1 MGGHVGAPHLD
12 GVVGGS
18 RPADDQRSHPW
29 RRLRADRPRLHDG
42 VRHHR
47 ADQLRPRRRLHAGPL
62 RLAQLVHAARGDE
75 DADGLA
81 ARDDSPTCLSPHD
94 AHDRGPQRRDRPR
107 GLPAAAAL
115 DPARAAHH
123 GDRRVVHARE
133 RGAPLEG
140 PGAHRLPR
148 RLPIRGHPARVVR
161 RGLGHLRHD
170 QGPARGGGD
179 DPADAGPPL
188 LREPDHVGQGHAR
201 DRPGPRDRRGD
212 GDQRRADYLDDVLH
226 RRGARRSGRAHP
238 GHVLQ
243 HRPVVDGLPGRAQGL
258 HRGRARRHRQHD
270 GRRARRS
277 VHRIPVSVE
286 RPVHL
291 RPLDQ
296 RDRFRDPHPRPRL
309 PSPRPHGRTDARE
322 DMRRGL
328 PWTALLVALILYPF
342 VDRAL
347 GFQTV
352 HAVSDGMIYVLL
364 ALGLNIVVGY
374 AGLLDLG
381 YAAFFAIGAYSMGLL
396 NSPVLGS
403 PLYGHAW
410 SFWVCIWIA
419 AAVSALLGVAIG
431 APTLR
436 VRGDYL
442 AIITLGFGEIIPVA
456 IRNLGDVTIEIGS
469 WRPIERLNLTGG
481 ENGVNPVGRPY
492 LPGVPFETDPVPWYF
507 LILVIGGAGSLKGVI
522 LGGMLITLFDR
533 VVLTQTT
540 FMVRALGRTLGVSA
554 LATADLTLWRW
565 FFFGL
570 GLVLVM
576 VLRPQGLGGRR
587 LSPAPIADDAEDPTS
602 PDVASAP
609 RVDAIPG
616 WLRERARRGVAASPA
631 ILDVRGVTKR
641 FGGVIA
647 LNEIDLV
654 VPHGAIIGL
663 IGPNGAG
670 KTTFFS
676 VVTGLVRPDA
686 GRITFDGANLVG
698 LRPNAVVARG
708 IARTFQSIRLFQ
720 NMTVLENALVG
731 EHCRL
736 TATVPGAVLR
746 PPAVI
751 AEEARAH
758 ARARELLEFVGLG
771 GKEHEL
777 ARNLSDGDQRRLE
790 IARALATEPRL
801 LLLDEP
807 SAGMNPRE
815 AETLTDLIGLLR
827 RELALSVLLIEHHM
841 EVVMGISDRITV
853 LDYGTRIAEGPPAAI
868 QRDARVIEAYLAT
881 GYEQDLASRTS
892 AS

>member
-1 MGGHVGAPHLD
+1 
-12 GVVGGS
+12 
-18 RPADDQRSHPW
+18 
-29 RRLRADRPRLHDG
+29 
-42 VRHHR
+42 
-47 ADQLRPRRRLHAGPL
+47 
-62 RLAQLVHAARGDE
+62 
-75 DADGLA
+75 
-81 ARDDSPTCLSPHD
+81 
-94 AHDRGPQRRDRPR
+94 
-107 GLPAAAAL
+107 
-115 DPARAAHH
+115 
-123 GDRRVVHARE
+123 
-133 RGAPLEG
+133 
-140 PGAHRLPR
+140 
-148 RLPIRGHPARVVR
+148 
-161 RGLGHLRHD
+161 
-170 QGPARGGGD
+170 
-179 DPADAGPPL
+179 
-188 LREPDHVGQGHAR
+188 
-201 DRPGPRDRRGD
+201 
-212 GDQRRADYLDDVLH
+212 
-226 RRGARRSGRAHP
+226 
-238 GHVLQ
+238 
-243 HRPVVDGLPGRAQGL
+243 
-258 HRGRARRHRQHD
+258 
-270 GRRARRS
+270 
-277 VHRIPVSVE
+277 
-286 RPVHL
+286 
-291 RPLDQ
+291 
-296 RDRFRDPHPRPRL
+296 
-309 PSPRPHGRTDARE
+309 
-322 DMRRGL
+322 MRRGL

-403 PLYGHAW
+403 PLYGHPW
-410 SFWVCIWIA
+410 SFWLCIWLA
-419 AAVSALLGVAIG
+419 AAVSALLGVVIG

-456 IRNLGDVTIEIGS
+456 IRNLGDVTVEIGS

-492 LPGVPFETDPVPWYF
+492 LPSVPFETDPVPWYF
-507 LILVIGGAGSLKGVI
+507 LILIIGAASLWAMNRLRDSRLGRAWMAIREDETAADCTGVNPISTKLLAFALGASFSGFAGSVYAAKLQAITPGAFEFQVSIMLLCMVVLGGAGSLKGVI

-540 FMVRALGRTLGVSA
+540 FMVRAFGRTTGVTA

-576 VLRPQGLGGRR
+576 LLRPEGLVGRR
-587 LSPAPIADDAEDPTS
+587 VRPAPITAADVEDGLE
-602 PDVASAP
+602 VAPAP
-609 RVDAIPG
+609 RVDAIPA
-616 WLRERARRGVAASPA
+616 WLRERAQGVVAAATP

-647 LNEIDLV
+647 LNEVDLL
-654 VPHGAIIGL
+654 VPRGAIIGL

-670 KTTFFS
+670 KTTLFN
-676 VVTGLVRPDA
+676 VVTGLVRPDG
-686 GRITFDGANLVG
+686 GRMIFDGGSLVG
-698 LRPNAVVARG
+698 LRPNAIVARG

-720 NMTVLENALVG
+720 NMTVLENVLVG

-736 TATVPGAVLR
+736 AASVPGAVLR
-746 PPAVI
+746 PPSVI
-751 AEEARAH
+751 AEEGRARV
-758 ARARELLEFVGLG
+758 RARELLAFVGLG
-771 GKEHEL
+771 GQEDEL
-777 ARNLSDGDQRRLE
+777 ARNLPYGDQRRLE

-815 AETLTDLIGLLR
+815 AETLTELIGLLR

-853 LDYGTRIAEGPPAAI
+853 LDYGTRIAEGTPAAI
-868 QRDARVIEAYLAT
+868 QRDPRVIEAYLGT
-881 GYEQDLASRTS
+881 GYEQDLAGRES
-892 AS
+892 AR